1 MSQPDLFAP
10 DYFNRKFEAICS
22 AAKSDDF
29 EPWEEARERYIQEKI
44 EPLHDKYRQSDHD
57 WFKDFNRRKGTP
69 MHSSD
74 LIFRLL
80 KLNPHIIIQQQINF
94 TNDWGLYIVSVGRI
108 RLLTGVPKGWLTEFS
123 YSLVDDRDLPTE
135 ERRGW
140 RTALIYCLMKGAVTW
155 KQLLNNFGEPRD
167 GFNEERWMNVTMDFR
182 YGGEGIVQRN
192 IRNALD

>member
-1 MSQPDLFAP
+1 M
-10 DYFNRKFEAICS
+10 
-22 AAKSDDF
+22 
-29 EPWEEARERYIQEKI
+29 
-44 EPLHDKYRQSDHD
+44 
-57 WFKDFNRRKGTP
+57 
-69 MHSSD
+69 
-74 LIFRLL
+74 
-80 KLNPHIIIQQQINF
+80 
-94 TNDWGLYIVSVGRI
+94 SVGRI

-140 RTALIYCLMKGAVTW
+140 RTVLIYCLMKGAVTL
-155 KQLLNNFGEPRD
+155 KQVLNNFGEPRD